1 MGFLTNEVFG
11 VRLWI
16 ILYFFF
22 SQVMLVLAV
31 AFWQRERIR
40 KLYYTVRH
48 PEKVIKVIIHYPT
61 GLYRIF
67 WRIIPPDDI
76 FKLEKSMYVY
86 DKLSVKKE
94 DDFFAVQSKDTDS
107 KIIVVRN
114 VFVKEV
120 EKKGK
125 IKEVIRLGDGEEVT
139 FNKFFT
145 IAPHRGKKYAEI
157 HYIYNNPTPINFNY
171 STGKLDFSATALK
184 TFKDNDLV
192 TKLLT
197 LKAER
202 NLMMILM
209 FMVIGNLLLSLFI
222 ISKMMGWIQ

>member
-1 MGFLTNEVFG
+1 MGFLTMELFG

-16 ILYFFF
+16 LLYFLL
-22 SQVMLVLAV
+22 SQVLLIFVIAY
-31 AFWQRERIR
+31 WQRERLR
-40 KLYYTVRH
+40 KLYYTIRH
-48 PEKVIKVIIHYPT
+48 PEKVLKVFIHYPT

-76 FKLEKSMYVY
+76 FMLDKGMYVY
-86 DKLSVKKE
+86 DKSRVQKE
-94 DDFFAVQSKDTDS
+94 DDFFAVKGEGTDT

-114 VFVKEV
+114 VFVK
-120 EKKGK
+120 KKIVRGK
-125 IKEVIRLGDGEEVT
+125 AKEIIKLGEGEEVS

-145 IAPHRGKKYAEI
+145 IAPHKGKKYAEI
-157 HYIYNNPTPINFNY
+157 HYIYNNPHPISFDFKK
-171 STGKLDFSATALK
+171 GELDFSSKSLK

-197 LKAER
+197 LKAEK

-209 FMVIGNLLLSLFI
+209 FMVIGNIVLTLFVLA
-222 ISKMMGWIQ
+222 KMMGWIQ